1 MNGAFS
7 ISNIVSWLR
16 KNTELVNHKITV
28 KSFSSE
34 RTNTSNPH
42 SQNKGGHMGKINRE
56 RCKILAQ
63 RRGTASHMV
72 KLDPCSAGI
81 YKWSTEK
88 RTVHCN
94 VMCPTLHIVF

>member
-1 MNGAFS
+1 LLKVSALKGQTFQTHIHRTKEVTWPKFS
-7 ISNIVSWLR
+7 
-16 KNTELVNHKITV
+16 
-28 KSFSSE
+28 
-34 RTNTSNPH
+34 
-42 SQNKGGHMGKINRE
+42 GE

-63 RRGTASHMV
+63 RRGTASHKV

-94 VMCPTLHIVF
+94 VMCPTLCIVF